1 MLGFLYKPC
10 HCLHFVKA
18 GEWGKPLQCPGET
31 MPSTSYLVSL
41 WGKGERSNWY
51 SWWVKQ
57 WVAEGRCDRR
67 EAGWLPGPAGLGLVA
82 ARLGGEIP
90 GPLPASLG
98 GKQLPMVLVSVTAEC
113 CSKGWS
119 TLTGTDWAL
128 SHFLLHIT
136 PGKRENINET
146 LELNGARSRVKC
158 VKNFS
163 QEIGLFGPF
172 VLFHR
177 HDLPGCMLFIFPW
190 LPLFLFNP

>member
-1 MLGFLYKPC
+1 MT
-10 HCLHFVKA
+10 
-18 GEWGKPLQCPGET
+18 EGKQGGC
-31 MPSTSYLVSL
+31 
-41 WGKGERSNWY
+41 
-51 SWWVKQ
+51 
-57 WVAEGRCDRR
+57 RR
-67 EAGWLPGPAGLGLVA
+67 PAGLGLVA

-119 TLTGTDWAL
+119 TVTRTDWAL
-128 SHFLLHIT
+128 SHFLFHIT

-146 LELNGARSRVKC
+146 LKLNGTRSRVKC

-163 QEIGLFGPF
+163 QEICLFGPF

-177 HDLPGCMLFIFPW
+177 HNFPGCMLFIFPW